1 MEDQEGPPL
10 LPALAAAAAAVDM
23 ELDRD
28 NPRPHI
34 AVPLLTTIN
43 IVANDLEGLTG
54 EQVHTSGLDLTI
66 LRGCN
71 FVRTMHPASLSDATS
86 LVTCLNEMTQLA
98 QLIVSLVDHDNW
110 ETEDEDRY
118 YYYERIFVDDIRYDS
133 DMEHDQGD
141 EIQEWDAEIQNA
153 EGRAIRSNITLRF

>member
-71 FVRTMHPASLSDATS
+71 FVRIIHPVSLSDATC
-86 LVTCLNEMTQLA
+86 LVTCLNEMTHLA
-98 QLIVSLVDHDNW
+98 RLIASMLDYDNW
-110 ETEDEDRY
+110 ETEDKPLYFY
-118 YYYERIFVDDIRYDS
+118 YQRILVDNIHYDS
-133 DMEHDQGD
+133 DMEHDQED
-141 EIQEWDAEIQNA
+141 KIQEWDAEI
-153 EGRAIRSNITLRF
+153 